1 MTIYEWSNLFCH
13 VTKGK
18 GGGGSSECNCRGLL
32 NVVSFL
38 LELAILYPDCCK
50 KKLFFCFLT
59 ISHTVVYFWGQKFQY
74 LYRTDDGSHFCVN
87 KV

>member
-18 GGGGSSECNCRGLL
+18 GGGGSECNCRGLL

-50 KKLFFCFLT
+50 KKLFFCLLT
-59 ISHTVVYFWGQKFQY
+59 ISHTVVYFGGQKFQY
-74 LYRTDDGSHFCVN
+74 LYRTDDGSHLCVN